1 MDFENINVLHQ
12 LRCGGVLE
20 AVRISCA
27 GYPTKTPY
35 EDFVDHF
42 WNLVPE
48 LLSNQE
54 LDDVALS
61 KAVLKKANL
70 VGYQCGQTKVRG
82 CPVWSPVLHQ
92 GLSKRACHCQ
102 SGLSSRR
109 LTVVRKCRDSPGCSC
124 AAMSHTHPCGSNLSK
139 EGHRREACPHYTCCT
154 QCRLTEI
161 DPGCLLSHC
170 VDAAQSLARSLPLQV
185 SNRLVGWLALPAMPP
200 KPYSL
205 TPPRRRRAW
214 RRFQL

>member
-70 VGYQCGQTKVRG
+70 VGYQCGQTKVRKW
-82 CPVWSPVLHQ
+82 PVRSPHWHQ
-92 GLSKRACHCQ
+92 RACHCQ
-102 SGLSSRR
+102 SRLS
-109 LTVVRKCRDSPGCSC
+109 
-124 AAMSHTHPCGSNLSK
+124 
-139 EGHRREACPHYTCCT
+139 
-154 QCRLTEI
+154 
-161 DPGCLLSHC
+161 
-170 VDAAQSLARSLPLQV
+170 
-185 SNRLVGWLALPAMPP
+185 
-200 KPYSL
+200 
-205 TPPRRRRAW
+205 
-214 RRFQL
+214 

>member
-61 KAVLKKANL
+61 KAVLKKASL

-82 CPVWSPVLHQ
+82 YPVCGPHLH
-92 GLSKRACHCQ
+92 
-102 SGLSSRR
+102 
-109 LTVVRKCRDSPGCSC
+109 
-124 AAMSHTHPCGSNLSK
+124 
-139 EGHRREACPHYTCCT
+139 
-154 QCRLTEI
+154 
-161 DPGCLLSHC
+161 
-170 VDAAQSLARSLPLQV
+170 
-185 SNRLVGWLALPAMPP
+185 
-200 KPYSL
+200 
-205 TPPRRRRAW
+205 
-214 RRFQL
+214 